1 MRTFTTLSGPAA
13 ALPMINVDTDQL
25 IPKQYLTAI
34 SRAGLGK
41 GLFHDFRYDMEDEE
55 LPEFILNRPPWREAC
70 ILVAG
75 ENFGCGSS
83 REHAPWALEDFG
95 IRCVIA
101 PSFADIFFNNCVKNG
116 ILLVTL
122 PADDA
127 NLLMA
132 DAGNSQ
138 TCRMVV
144 DLEAQT
150 ITRSN
155 GETVAFEI
163 EPFRKHRLLNGLD
176 DIGITMDQGRRYRR
190 LRGEAEGRP
199 ALALRG
205 LTRRILRPPPTPDEN
220 LLSRALAGR
229 GCAAR

>member
-13 ALPMINVDTDQL
+13 PLPMINVDTDQI

-41 GLFHDFRYDMEDEE
+41 GLFHDFRYDMEDQEV
-55 LPEFILNRPPWREAC
+55 PDFVLNRVPWREAC

-95 IRCVIA
+95 IRCVVA

-122 PADDA
+122 PVADA
-127 NLLMA
+127 NALMA
-132 DAGNSQ
+132 DAGVPE
-138 TCRMVV
+138 TCRMTV
-144 DLEAQT
+144 DLEGQT
-150 ITRSN
+150 ITRSS
-155 GETVAFEI
+155 GAALGFEI
-163 EPFRKHRLLNGLD
+163 ESFRKHRLLNGLD
-176 DIGITMDQGRRYRR
+176 DIGITLTKAAEIDAF
-190 LRGEAEGRP
+190 EAKQKAAQPWLYGAWLPGP
-199 ALALRG
+199 AA
-205 LTRRILRPPPTPDEN
+205 
-220 LLSRALAGR
+220 
-229 GCAAR
+229 

>member
-41 GLFHDFRYDMEDEE
+41 GLFHDFRYDMEDKE
-55 LPEFILNRPPWREAC
+55 LPDFVLNREPWRDAC

-116 ILLVTL
+116 ILLIPL
-122 PADDA
+122 PEDGA
-127 NLLMA
+127 NLLMD

-138 TCRMVV
+138 TCQMAV
-144 DLEAQT
+144 DLEGQT

-155 GETVAFEI
+155 G
-163 EPFRKHRLLNGLD
+163 RDRRLRDRALPQAPAAERARRYQHHH
-176 DIGITMDQGRRYRR
+176 DQGRRDRR
-190 LRGEAEGRP
+190 VRGEAEGRP
-199 ALALRG
+199 AVALRERA
-205 LTRRILRPPPTPDEN
+205 RRLRRAFRATPRP
-220 LLSRALAGR
+220 SM
-229 GCAAR
+229 AA

>member
-1 MRTFTTLSGPAA
+1 MRTFTTLTGPAA

-41 GLFHDFRYDMEDEE
+41 GLFHDFRYDMEDKEV
-55 LPEFILNRPPWREAC
+55 PDFVLNQAPWREAC

-75 ENFGCGSS
+75 NNFGCGSS

-116 ILLVTL
+116 ILLIPL
-122 PADDA
+122 LEDEA
-127 NLLMA
+127 NTLMA

-138 TCRMVV
+138 TCRMSV

-163 EPFRKHRLLNGLD
+163 EPFRQAPAAERARRHRHHH
-176 DIGITMDQGRRYRR
+176 DQGRRESTPSRR
-190 LRGEAEGRP
+190 SR
-199 ALALRG
+199 
-205 LTRRILRPPPTPDEN
+205 RPPSRGSTGARPSTPPAD
-220 LLSRALAGR
+220 
-229 GCAAR
+229 

>member
-13 ALPMINVDTDQL
+13 ALPMINVDTDQI

-34 SRAGLGK
+34 SRAGLGR
-41 GLFHDFRYDMEDEE
+41 GLFHDFRYDMEDRER
-55 LPEFILNRPPWREAC
+55 PDFVLNREPWTEAR
-70 ILVAG
+70 ILIAG

-83 REHAPWALEDFG
+83 REHAPWSLEDFG

-116 ILLVTL
+116 ILLIAL
-122 PADDA
+122 PEAEMNA
-127 NLLMA
+127 LMA
-132 DAGNSQ
+132 DAENPQ
-138 TCRMVV
+138 ACRMTV

-150 ITRSN
+150 ITRAS

-176 DIGITMDQGRRYRR
+176 DIGITMAKAAEIDAF
-190 LRGEAEGRP
+190 EAKQKAAQPWLYG
-199 ALALRG
+199 AQL
-205 LTRRILRPPPTPDEN
+205 PD
-220 LLSRALAGR
+220 S
-229 GCAAR
+229 AA

>member
-41 GLFHDFRYDMEDEE
+41 GLFHDFRYDMEDKE
-55 LPEFILNRPPWREAC
+55 LPDFVLNREPWREAS

-116 ILLVTL
+116 ILLIPL
-122 PADDA
+122 PEDDA
-127 NLLMA
+127 NLLMD
-132 DAGNSQ
+132 DASNSQ
-138 TCRMVV
+138 TCRMTV

-150 ITRSN
+150 VTRSN
-155 GETVAFEI
+155 GETVGFEI

-176 DIGITMDQGRRYRR
+176 DIGITMTKAAEIDAFEATQKAAQPWLYG
-190 LRGEAEGRP
+190 GEH
-199 ALALRG
+199 
-205 LTRRILRPPPTPDEN
+205 PD
-220 LLSRALAGR
+220 SAV
-229 GCAAR
+229 

>member
-1 MRTFTTLSGPAA
+1 MQTFTTLSGPAA

-55 LPEFILNRPPWREAC
+55 LPDFVLNREPWREAR
-70 ILVAG
+70 ILIAG

-116 ILLVTL
+116 VLLIPL
-122 PADDA
+122 PEDGV
-127 NLLMA
+127 NLLMD

-138 TCRMVV
+138 TCRMAV

-155 GETVAFEI
+155 GEVVSFEI
-163 EPFRKHRLLNGLD
+163 EPFRKHRLLKGLD
-176 DIGITMDQGRRYRR
+176 DIGITMTKA
-190 LRGEAEGRP
+190 GEIGAFEAAQKAAQPWLYGGEPP
-199 ALALRG
+199 A
-205 LTRRILRPPPTPDEN
+205 
-220 LLSRALAGR
+220 SAG
-229 GCAAR
+229 

>member
-41 GLFHDFRYDMEDEE
+41 GLFHDFRYNMEDKE
-55 LPEFILNRPPWREAC
+55 LPDFVLNREPWREAC
-70 ILVAG
+70 ILIAG

-116 ILLVTL
+116 ILLIAL
-122 PADDA
+122 PEDAA
-127 NLLMA
+127 NLLMD

-138 TCRMVV
+138 TCRMAV

-150 ITRSN
+150 VTRSN
-155 GETVAFEI
+155 GETVGFEI
-163 EPFRKHRLLNGLD
+163 EAFRKHRLLNGLD
-176 DIGITMDQGRRYRR
+176 DIGITMTKAAEIDAFEAKQKAAQPWLYG
-190 LRGEAEGRP
+190 GEPP
-199 ALALRG
+199 ASAV
-205 LTRRILRPPPTPDEN
+205 
-220 LLSRALAGR
+220 
-229 GCAAR
+229 

>member
-41 GLFHDFRYDMEDEE
+41 GLFHDFRYDMEDKEVSD
-55 LPEFILNRPPWREAC
+55 FVLNQAPWREAR

-75 ENFGCGSS
+75 QNFGCGSS

-122 PADDA
+122 GDDDA

-138 TCRMVV
+138 TCRMTV

-150 ITRSN
+150 ITRSS
-155 GETVAFEI
+155 GATIGFEI

-176 DIGITMDQGRRYRR
+176 DIGITMAKSAEIDAF
-190 LRGEAEGRP
+190 EAKQKTAQPWLHGAE
-199 ALALRG
+199 
-205 LTRRILRPPPTPDEN
+205 PPDF
-220 LLSRALAGR
+220 AG
-229 GCAAR
+229 